1 MPKIEIDIIRC
12 TGCGL
17 CEAFCPVN
25 VFEMAVENGRTIPKA
40 VRANDCWACDTCV
53 GQCPTGALRVVEIN
67 EPVYEISTG
76 ERTKSRGDTFPKEKE
91 RLHPEERAKYH
102 SWSETLTNVLRLRWS
117 PVAINLISSDGPLP
131 DAPMPREK
139 LRYCQSLMAARRGK
153 TLLMPARCH
162 ACPDG
167 THILGLTEIPP
178 KLASGEL
185 YIRFGKLA
193 SMEAARQMVAE
204 RPRLAPR
211 SIQATMVAPLAK
223 TILAPDIVAV
233 IAQPEQMMWLCMAA
247 SFYTGKRFDFKVSG
261 YNAQCVET
269 TLIPYTSGK
278 INISF
283 GCYGCRASSDVGD
296 DLMFMGIPVA
306 EMPSLITG
314 LIALGEK
321 AIPDSRAK
329 IYLPPLT

>member
-1 MPKIEIDIIRC
+1 MPEIELDIERC
-12 TGCGL
+12 IGCGL

-25 VFEMAVENGRTIPKA
+25 VFEMSDQNGRWLPVA
-40 VRANDCWACDTCV
+40 VRPQDCWGCDTCV
-53 GQCPTGALRVVEIN
+53 GQCPTGALRVVEKD
-67 EPVYEISTG
+67 EYLDEAAAYGGVGP
-76 ERTKSRGDTFPKEKE
+76 
-91 RLHPEERAKYH
+91 LERATPLSQEQQALYR
-102 SWSETLTNVLRLRWS
+102 SWSEVLMRVLRLRWS
-117 PVAINLISSDGPLP
+117 PVAINLIPRGAPMP
-131 DAPMPREK
+131 AAPMPREK

-167 THILGLTEIPP
+167 THILGLTEIPA

-193 SMEAARQMVAE
+193 TIEAAKEMVAE
-204 RPRLAPR
+204 RPKLPER
-211 SIQATMVAPLAK
+211 SMQATMVAPLAEA
-223 TILAPDIVAV
+223 LLPPDVIAV

-247 SFYTGKRFDFKVSG
+247 SFYTGRRFDFKVSG

-269 TLIPYTSGK
+269 TLFPYTSGK

-296 DLMFMGIPVA
+296 DLMFMGIPA
-306 EMPSLITG
+306 QEMPG
-314 LIALGEK
+314 LIEGLEALGKK